1 MKMVLMASEPVR
13 IPIDQLRRV
22 LDLALLHVEA
32 SAGPTLSLK
41 EDLFWSVPIDEL
53 YDVGSEPR
61 ALTLGQLSQSWQ
73 HLEEL
78 LARPDQ
84 AVGHHLV
91 WLADVIRAIG
101 QDVP

>member
-1 MKMVLMASEPVR
+1 MASEPVQ
-13 IPIDQLRRV
+13 IPIDQLRR
-22 LDLALLHVEA
+22 ALYVALRHIEA
-32 SAGPTLSLK
+32 SAGPTVTLR
-41 EDLFWSVPIDEL
+41 EDLFWSVPVDEL

-61 ALTLGQLSQSWQ
+61 ALTIGQLSESWQ
-73 HLEEL
+73 HLEDL
-78 LARPDQ
+78 LAHQDQ